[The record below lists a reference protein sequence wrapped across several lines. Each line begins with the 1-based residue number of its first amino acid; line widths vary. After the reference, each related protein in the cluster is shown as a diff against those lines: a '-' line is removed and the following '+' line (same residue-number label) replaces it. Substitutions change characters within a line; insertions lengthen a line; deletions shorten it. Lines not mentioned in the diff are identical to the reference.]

1 MRLVRHVAPA
11 LVCGL
16 LWAVALRA
24 QESTGSVTGKVVDA
38 TTQQPLANVEVALA
52 GTPHRE
58 LSRTDGSFALNGV
71 PAGAYR
77 LRASRIG
84 YGSQIQEVTVTA
96 RGTPTAPG
104 SPAPAGPVLAPGG
117 VAGDG

>member
-58 LSRTDGSFALNGV
+58 LSRTTIFKLANSLPAKEPLRRTFVSAPVVRNV
-71 PAGAYR
+71 IAGA
-77 LRASRIG
+77 
-84 YGSQIQEVTVTA
+84 
-96 RGTPTAPG
+96 
-104 SPAPAGPVLAPGG
+104 
-117 VAGDG
+117 D